1 MKFQWCP
8 TGCEG
13 GSGIGRTQW
22 RSYHR
27 GKSWGLPRLWWHHC
41 QGEVRWEVGM
51 WKWSSNDDNFYF
63 SPIPCIK
70 EPFWPLDS
78 FFCLIN
84 LVKGAKVLPPL
95 PGHSSHFN
103 TLSVCFSSHT
113 KMPYTGWLKKQAFIS
128 HISRGGEV
136 QDQGGK
142 GSLPGLQTATLL
154 PYLHMADWISEI
166 PGVFYKGTNPNTR
179 APPPWLH
186 LKIII
191 PQWSHLSSTII
202 LDVRAST
209 FEFWGDTI
217 QIIIFLQLFL
227 RKNFKHI

>member
-22 RSYHR
+22 RSYLR

-113 KMPYTGWLKKQAFIS
+113 KMPYTGWLKKEEFVLGSQFWS
-128 HISRGGEV
+128 LEV
-136 QDQGGK
+136 QDQGVGRAGGWLLLVSSQDLPLYVCVLISFSYRDTNHIGLRPIWMTSFDLSHLFKDIIQRELSYTVGGNVNWYNHYGK
-142 GSLPGLQTATLL
+142 QYGGSLK
-154 PYLHMADWISEI
+154 Y
-166 PGVFYKGTNPNTR
+166 
-179 APPPWLH
+179 
-186 LKIII
+186 
-191 PQWSHLSSTII
+191 
-202 LDVRAST
+202 
-209 FEFWGDTI
+209 
-217 QIIIFLQLFL
+217 
-227 RKNFKHI
+227 